1 MKIYKHFEKTGRV
14 NKKGEESLKLKREKI
29 KKLTQ
34 VIIKFVLCM
43 ILLLAM
49 HQVVYASS
57 LESTKLVTGT
67 KNLADAVIT
76 WLTGIG
82 ITICGGYFIY
92 YVYCLKT
99 NDEGERRRNIQNIKT
114 TLISMVLITCGIAL
128 IEAILGFYK

>member
-1 MKIYKHFEKTGRV
+1 MK
-14 NKKGEESLKLKREKI
+14 NKKGTIKKICRKSLK
-29 KKLTQ
+29 
-34 VIIKFVLCM
+34 VILVVIFLFTM
-43 ILLLAM
+43 Q
-49 HQVVYASS
+49 QVVHATS
-57 LESTKLVTGT
+57 LEDTKLVVGT
-67 KNLADAVIT
+67 KNLVEAVIK

-128 IEAILGFYK
+128 IDVILSFYK